1 NIAWGEIHAGRPLEE
16 FLNPLLGQEGEAAGD
31 IGRTPSPRKV
41 VVVGAGPAGIQ
52 AACTAGAR
60 GHRVVLIAG
69 SRAIGGKL
77 RMEAGLPGRQ
87 AYDDLL
93 AWWERELA
101 RLGVCVRTGQ
111 RVAGAADLRA
121 DAPDVVVVA
130 TGSEPRPPD
139 GFRGPGMSVREWAA
153 GARTARGQGDT
164 AVLFDM

>member
-1 NIAWGEIHAGRPLEE
+1 
-16 FLNPLLGQEGEAAGD
+16 
-31 IGRTPSPRKV
+31 
-41 VVVGAGPAGIQ
+41 
-52 AACTAGAR
+52 
-60 GHRVVLIAG
+60 
-69 SRAIGGKL
+69 AIGGKL

-101 RLGVCVRTGQ
+101 RLGACVRTGQ
-111 RVAGAADLRA
+111 RVARAADLRA

-139 GFRGPGMSVREWAA
+139 GFRGPGRSVREWAA

-164 AVLFDM
+164 AVLFDMDHGAATYAAAEALAAGYRRVVLMTPRGQIARNVNYCSAIGVQR